1 MAKINWVFQ
10 DESGTNLNRYIATNV
25 ATGEEITF
33 DLSRGGNITIIGT
46 PLNAEKL
53 NSLIKYLYFSVGTR
67 NQCSTDVYGSK
78 VSPRPPNVQWFKAGR
93 TLLSIMF

>member
-33 DLSRGGNITIIGT
+33 D
-46 PLNAEKL
+46 KL
-53 NSLIKYLYFSVGTR
+53 ESF
-67 NQCSTDVYGSK
+67 
-78 VSPRPPNVQWFKAGR
+78 
-93 TLLSIMF
+93 